1 MSDAISASPAQPAD
15 SAAAANDNQN
25 NAEPESEGVFAV
37 MTAMTDYY
45 ASTWDKT
52 EESRALRRDRLMLHY
67 GWSAETIAKFRV
79 GFDDGNVVEHL
90 KAAGFT
96 REQIL
101 ATGAFKT
108 DSYNVI
114 NSRFTGRIVFP
125 YIDAEGVTRYFTA
138 RETALT
144 PRWKDDEGNDK
155 APPKYVKLSVHKESK
170 DGDDDGIA
178 PAVQNIIWTTHE
190 NPKKQKVG
198 IIAEGVADAISAAQA
213 GYAVRSPVTTTFKEA
228 DADNIDALI
237 SGWDAAVLIPDMERN
252 ESGIKGAAKTARKLI
267 EKGRDIRI
275 AVLPHQEIK
284 AAAEARVEAL
294 RQERIAQGKTP
305 TEQEI
310 KDTGDWKID
319 LNEHLAAPVESKA
332 IMARLSDLK
341 GFVRTD
347 NTDDNATFELARGA
361 AVQAIQSVRAARK
374 DALRVLVEEAS
385 PALDVMIEALPEKA
399 TPSDYT
405 TCISE
410 VTETIALI
418 KNGAEREAWLDRLK
432 AHVGG
437 RIGVLRGMV
446 EQECGEDEEAE
457 EENPL
462 TAILTGLSFFRVLTG
477 RVFTVVDGL
486 SLPVD
491 GEEFAA
497 WLSHECHGRTGKV
510 VGPTTIKDA
519 IRAVVG
525 VSTKLPL
532 GVAPIRYAYDNDGG
546 IWVDLAD
553 KDGNFVH
560 VTTRTVKIE
569 KRCPIAF
576 YRPAGTGA
584 MAVPEL
590 TEKPEVAACV
600 LEEFFDFLAVGRKSR
615 AGLFAIIMSAM
626 RPMEHPKT
634 GALTRYTVGVFNG
647 EHGSGK
653 STRQMFVRRAIDPRE
668 PASMKMPDKVD
679 DLCIYSEN
687 SAVVSLDN
695 QSNLSLMMSDALCR
709 VATGDGN
716 VKRSLFTTR
725 DLAVFRGARPILVNG
740 ITDVVT
746 RDDLL
751 DRSLIVH
758 VERPEETKTD
768 DELEDKFKELW
779 PRVFG
784 GLCFCM
790 MEALDGHADTE
801 VNRAIRMLQ
810 AARWAAAAE
819 VAAGFDSGAV
829 EQAYM
834 AAREE
839 AVAIAA
845 DDPFVTAFLAVI
857 GKDWKNT
864 VTKLTEELVA
874 HVEERDPLSG
884 KATKRPPKDFPTTTP
899 KVRSML
905 KRKMP
910 ALRQMGVEVARTEER
925 TATASKVAFIHF
937 TRKVVEADAAPVES
951 ETPMTN
957 GYNGAGMAVDYSGP
971 TLDDV

>member
-1 MSDAISASPAQPAD
+1 MSDAISASPAQAAD
-15 SAAAANDNQN
+15 GAAAANDNSPPPDN
-25 NAEPESEGVFAV
+25 EAVFAV

-52 EESRALRRDRLMLHY
+52 DESRALRRDRLMLHY
-67 GWSAETIAKFRV
+67 GWSAETIACFKI
-79 GFDDGNVVEHL
+79 GLDDGGVVEHL
-90 KAAGFT
+90 TNAGFT

-101 ATGAFKT
+101 STGAFKT
-108 DSYNVI
+108 DSYNIIV
-114 NSRFTGRIVFP
+114 SRFMGRIVFP
-125 YIDAEGVTRYFTA
+125 YIDGEGVTRYFTA
-138 RETALT
+138 RETPLT
-144 PRWKDDEGNDK
+144 PRWKDDDGNDK

-170 DGDDDGIA
+170 DGDDDGIS
-178 PAVQNIIWTTHE
+178 PAVQNVIWTTHE

-252 ESGIKGAAKTARKLI
+252 ESGIKGAVKTAKKLI

-275 AVLPHQEIK
+275 ATLPHEEIK

-294 RQERIAQGKTP
+294 RQERVAEGKAP
-305 TEQEI
+305 TEKEI
-310 KDTGDWKID
+310 KAASDWKID
-319 LNEHLAAPVESKA
+319 LNEFLSAPVESKA

-341 GFVRTD
+341 RFVRAD
-347 NTDDNATFELARGA
+347 NTEDNATFELARA
-361 AVQAIQSVRAARK
+361 AARQEIQSVRAGRR
-374 DALRVLVEEAS
+374 DALRALVEGAA
-385 PALDVMIEALPEKA
+385 PALDVMIEALPEEA
-399 TPSDYT
+399 TPNDWA
-405 TCISE
+405 TCIRE
-410 VTETIALI
+410 VTDTIAVI
-418 KNGAEREAWLDRLK
+418 KNDAEREAWLDRLK
-432 AHVGG
+432 ARVGG
-437 RIGVLRGMV
+437 RLGVLRGMV
-446 EQECGEDEEAE
+446 EQECGDDEESE

-462 TAILTGLSFFRVLTG
+462 TAILSELSFFRVLTG

-486 SLPVD
+486 ALPVD

-560 VTTRTVKIE
+560 VTARTVKIE
-569 KRCPIAF
+569 KRSPVAF

-584 MAVPEL
+584 MPVPEL
-590 TEKPEVAACV
+590 TEKPEVTACV
-600 LEEFFDFLAVGRKSR
+600 LTEFFDFLAVGNKSR
-615 AGLFAIIMSAM
+615 AGLFAILMSAM

-653 STRQMFVRRAIDPRE
+653 STRQMFVRRIIDPRE

-725 DLAVFRGARPILVNG
+725 DLAVFRGARPVLVNG

-751 DRSLIVH
+751 DRSLIIH
-758 VERPEETKTD
+758 VEKPEETKTD

-784 GLCFCM
+784 AVCFCI
-790 MEALDGHADTE
+790 MEALDGHADAN
-801 VNRAIRMLQ
+801 VNRSIRMLQ
-810 AARWAAAAE
+810 AARWASAAE
-819 VAAGFDSGAV
+819 VAAGFDTGAV

-845 DDPFVTAFLAVI
+845 DDPFVTAFLAVV

-864 VTKLTEELVA
+864 MTKLTEDLVA
-874 HVEERDPLSG
+874 HVEARDPVTG
-884 KATKRPPKDFPTTTP
+884 KATKRPPKGFPTTVP
-899 KVRSML
+899 MVRSTL

-910 ALRQMGVEVARTEER
+910 ALRQLGVEVERTEER
-925 TATASKVAFIHF
+925 TPTASKVAFIHF
-937 TRKVVEADAAPVES
+937 TRKVVDPDAVPTVGEAP
-951 ETPMTN
+951 TTN
-957 GYNGAGMAVDYSGP
+957 GYNGAGIAVEDNDPLYN
-971 TLDDV
+971 V

>member
-1 MSDAISASPAQPAD
+1 MSEPISASPAQPAD
-15 SAAAANDNQN
+15 GAAAANDNNPPPN
-25 NAEPESEGVFAV
+25 NEAVFAV
-37 MTAMTDYY
+37 MTAMAEYY

-52 EESRALRRDRLMLHY
+52 EELRTLRRDRLMLHY
-67 GWSAETIAKFRV
+67 GWSAETIARFKI
-79 GFDDGNVVEHL
+79 GFDDGGVVEHL
-90 KAAGFT
+90 TNAGFT
-96 REQIL
+96 REQMV
-101 ATGAFKT
+101 ATGAFRIDT
-108 DSYNVI
+108 YNHVV
-114 NSRFTGRIVFP
+114 SRFEGRIVFP
-125 YIDAEGVTRYFTA
+125 YIDGEGVTRYFTA
-138 RETALT
+138 RATPLT
-144 PRWKDDEGNDK
+144 SKWKRDGEDVE
-155 APPKYVKLSVHKESK
+155 PPKYVKLSVHKETK
-170 DGDDDGIA
+170 DGDDDGIS
-178 PAVQNIIWTTHE
+178 PAVQNVIWTTHE
-190 NPKKQKVG
+190 NIKKQKFG

-213 GYAVRSPVTTTFKEA
+213 GYPVRSPVTTTFKEA

-237 SGWDAAVLIPDMERN
+237 SAWDTAVLIPDMECN
-252 ESGIKGAAKTARKLI
+252 ESGIKGAVKTAKKLI

-275 AVLPHQEIK
+275 AILPHEGIK
-284 AAAEARVEAL
+284 AAAEARVETL
-294 RQERIAQGKTP
+294 RTERVAEGKTP
-305 TEQEI
+305 TEKEI
-310 KDTGDWKID
+310 NQAGDWKVD
-319 LNEHLAAPVESKA
+319 LNEFLAAPAESKV
-332 IMARLSDLK
+332 IMARLADLK
-341 GFVRTD
+341 GFVRAD
-347 NTDDNATFELARGA
+347 NAEDTATFEVARA
-361 AVQAIQSVRAARK
+361 AALQAIQSVRARRK
-374 DALRVLVEEAS
+374 DDLRGLVDGAS
-385 PALDVMIEALPEKA
+385 PALDVMIAALPEEPA
-399 TPSDYT
+399 PNDWGTR
-405 TCISE
+405 IHE

-418 KNGAEREAWLDRLK
+418 KNDAEREAWLDRLK

-446 EQECGEDEEAE
+446 EQECGEDEEAEEAE

-560 VTTRTVKIE
+560 VTARTVKIE

-626 RPMEHPKT
+626 RPMEHLKT

-653 STRQMFVRRAIDPRE
+653 STRQMFVRRTIDPRE

-790 MEALDGHADTE
+790 MEALDGHADRE

-819 VAAGFDSGAV
+819 VAAGFDTGAV

-845 DDPFVTAFLAVI
+845 DDPFVTAFLAVV
-857 GKDWKNT
+857 GKDWKST

-874 HVEERDPLSG
+874 HVEARDPVTG
-884 KATKRPPKDFPTTTP
+884 KATKRPPKGFPTTVP
-899 KVRSML
+899 MVRSTL

-910 ALRQMGVEVARTEER
+910 ALRQLGVEVERTEER
-925 TATASKVAFIHF
+925 TATASKVAFVHF
-937 TRKVVEADAAPVES
+937 TRKVVESDAVAAEP
-951 ETPMTN
+951 ETTPTN
-957 GYNGAGMAVDYSGP
+957 GYNGTGMAAEYGGP